1 MLKRWFSL
9 SASWIMVVE
18 MCKKEPVTNAKMRCS
33 ANEPFWKAD
42 GKTVP
47 KYMPSG
53 VAITNTMRLSSL
65 F

>member
-1 MLKRWFSL
+1 M
-9 SASWIMVVE
+9 MVVE
-18 MCKKEPVTNAKMRCS
+18 MCKNEPVTNAKIRCS